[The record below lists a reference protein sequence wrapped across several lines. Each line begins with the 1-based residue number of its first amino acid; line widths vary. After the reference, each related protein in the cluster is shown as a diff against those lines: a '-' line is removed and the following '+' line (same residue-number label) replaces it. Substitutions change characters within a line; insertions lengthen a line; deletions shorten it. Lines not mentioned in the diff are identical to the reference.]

1 MKISDFHRIDSC
13 GCQKGFTQG
22 EQKVLNFL
30 QKNAISYIREYS
42 FKDCLSKKGFLLR
55 FDFYLPDYNCCI
67 EVDGR
72 QHREIVS
79 RFGGE
84 KAFTQLQNNDKIKNK
99 YCNSNRIPYEKGPLD
114 ITEQRLKE
122 IFIKEGIL
130 SYE

>member
-22 EQKVLNFL
+22 EQKV
-30 QKNAISYIREYS
+30 
-42 FKDCLSKKGFLLR
+42 LSKKGFLLR

-99 YCNSNRIPYEKGPLD
+99 YCNSNNIHLIRIPYEKGPLD